1 MANKH
6 DLMAVM
12 TVHSGKANG
21 IKAQDLALLLSINTR
36 SLRNLISQC
45 REDGIA
51 ICGHP
56 STGYYVAQ
64 TREELEETVE
74 FLKHRAM
81 HSLKLASALA
91 RMPMEDLIGQLHLR
105 T

>member
-1 MANKH
+1 MATKH
-6 DLMAVM
+6 DLMAAM
-12 TVHSGKANG
+12 IKHSGKRNG
-21 IKAQDLALLLSINTR
+21 IKADALSSQLGINAR
-36 SLRNLISQC
+36 NLRNLITDC
-45 REDGIA
+45 REDGTA

-81 HSLKLASALA
+81 HSLKLASTLSK
-91 RMPMEDLIGQLHLR
+91 MPMQDLIGQLHLS